1 MWEQEQWR
9 IFRSEMLAGSRG
21 CPRGEHE
28 RRSLFTVI
36 SAKRHFPACPIKKT
50 NMVLAT
56 KHCAWQSH
64 EATVC
69 HPREDKTGTSLLV
82 ENGFDGRDHIVD

>member
-9 IFRSEMLAGSRG
+9 IFRSEMLAGSKG

-36 SAKRHFPACPIKKT
+36 ISQAPFSSLPVKKT
-50 NMVLAT
+50 NMILAT
-56 KHCAWQSH
+56 KHCPWQSH

-69 HPREDKTGTSLLV
+69 HLRELKTGTSLLV